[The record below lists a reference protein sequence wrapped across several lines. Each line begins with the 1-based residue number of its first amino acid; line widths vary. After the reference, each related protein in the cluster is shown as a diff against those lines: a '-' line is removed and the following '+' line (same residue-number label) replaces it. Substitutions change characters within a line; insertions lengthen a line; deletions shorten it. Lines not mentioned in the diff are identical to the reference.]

1 MDALNRMKQ
10 TAATERILFVVP
22 PNITFDDFVTPPANV
37 GTVRLSKSDKPFGS
51 VITDIP
57 LGIISLSAYL
67 KAHLGIDAMAIDF
80 NVQLLREAEFEFG
93 DFRSYFLNHLQSAKF
108 REFSPTVVAIS
119 AQFSPSYHSVI
130 DLAEVSRSLFPE
142 AMILAGGNLVTA
154 MYRELFLDTG
164 SIDAI
169 CFGEGELPLVELLAA
184 SDRHEVMARHASWV
198 TREKALAPGNPFQHC
213 FIENLD
219 EIPFL
224 DYDILDLDGYQLNP
238 TLSRY
243 SVGAEVDR
251 AISIMTSR
259 GCPFKCTFCASH
271 QAHGRRMRYYS
282 EARVEQDIDL
292 LIERY
297 GVRSFIIQDDHFMG
311 GKERPYNIV
320 SAIKARQGSIFF
332 QNALAIYA
340 LDKRFLTLLKEAGI
354 DELVLPIESGSARV
368 LKDVMRKPLK
378 LDIVQRVL
386 ADCREAGI
394 FTDCNIIVG
403 MPGETMDDIDESRAF
418 LKSIYGDWF
427 RVFIATPI
435 PGSEMYDEAAR
446 NDYFVINPVKANYK
460 RAVIETKDWT
470 AEYIQHMTYAMNIE
484 LNFVHNSNMRLG
496 HYRTAL
502 DCFDKVLKVKP
513 DHAIACFYAGR
524 CLAHLGETEKA
535 QEYFSKA
542 QAYGADSFWKPY
554 IEMFQIPLFQLGSSF
569 ATDANVVDISSAVS
583 GKV

>member
-1 MDALNRMKQ
+1 M
-10 TAATERILFVVP
+10 ERVLFVVP
-22 PNITFDDFVTPPANV
+22 PNITLDDFVAPPANV
-37 GTVRLSKSDKPFGS
+37 GTVKLGNSDRPFGS

-67 KAHLGIDAMAIDF
+67 KKNLAVETMAIDF
-80 NVQLLREAEFEFG
+80 NVQLLREPEFG
-93 DFRSYFLNHLQSAKF
+93 FDDFSAYFQNHLQSTKY
-108 REFSPTVVAIS
+108 REFCPTVVAIS

-130 DLAEVSRSLFPE
+130 DLAEVSRNLFPD

-154 MYRELFLDTG
+154 MYRELFSDTG
-164 SIDAI
+164 CIDAI
-169 CFGEGELPLVELLAA
+169 CFGEGELPLVELLTA
-184 SDRHEVMARHASWV
+184 SDRREVMARHASWI

-224 DYDILDLDGYQLNP
+224 DYDILDLDGYRLNP

-243 SVGAEVDR
+243 SVGAEADH

-282 EARVEQDIDL
+282 EERVAQDVDL

-297 GVRSFIIQDDHFMG
+297 GVKSFVIQDDHFMG

-320 SAIKARQGSIFF
+320 SAIKDRKGSIFF

-340 LDKRFLTLLKEAGI
+340 LDKRFLSLLKEAGI

-403 MPGETMDDIDESRAF
+403 MPGETMADIEVSREF
-418 LKSIYGDWF
+418 LKNIYGDWF

-435 PGSEMYDEAAR
+435 PGSEMYEEATR

-460 RAVIETKDWT
+460 RAVIETQDWS
-470 AEYIQHMTYAMNIE
+470 AEYIQHITYAMNIE

-496 HYRTAL
+496 NYRIAL
-502 DCFDKVLKVKP
+502 ECFEKVLKVKP
-513 DHAIACFYAGR
+513 DHAIAYFYAGR
-524 CLAHLGETEKA
+524 CLDQLGDQDKCKLYMERA
-535 QEYFSKA
+535 VEYANSNP
-542 QAYGADSFWKPY
+542 FWKDF
-554 IEMFQIPLFQLGSSF
+554 IEMFQIPICRGWP
-569 ATDANVVDISSAVS
+569 
-583 GKV
+583 